1 MLVFWD
7 QKLVLFSV
15 PKTGTTALEGAL
27 SVHADIVIRNPP
39 TLKHA
44 PIYRY
49 RRFLKPLFI
58 QGGGAKEEDL
68 RTVAAIRNPI
78 DWLSSWY
85 RYRSRDDL
93 VGKPNS
99 TRGHSFD
106 EFVSEYLKGKPAP
119 FANVGSQAKFLL
131 TGDGALGVDHL
142 FRYETGTLQPWLEA
156 QLSVNVDLNQ
166 RNVSPKA
173 ETKLSPETEA
183 KLRRKFEAD
192 FTLWE
197 NATA

>member
-27 SVHADIVIRNPP
+27 SPHADIVIRNPP

-68 RTVAAIRNPI
+68 TTVAAIRNPV

-85 RYRSRDDL
+85 RYRHRDDL
-93 VGKPNS
+93 VGHQNS
-99 TRGHSFD
+99 TREHSFD
-106 EFVSEYLKGKPAP
+106 EFVTEYLKGKPAP
-119 FANVGSQAKFLL
+119 FANLGSQAKFLL
-131 TGDGALGVDHL
+131 DGDGNLGVDQL
-142 FRYETGTLQPWLEA
+142 FRYESGALQPWIEA
-156 QLSVNVDLNQ
+156 KLGISVQLNQ
-166 RNVSPKA
+166 RNVSPKVDTPLSA
-173 ETKLSPETEA
+173 DIET

-197 NATA
+197 NANA

>member
-27 SVHADIVIRNPP
+27 SPHADIVIRNPP

-68 RTVAAIRNPI
+68 VTVAAIRNPI

-85 RYRSRDDL
+85 RYRHRDGL
-93 VGKPNS
+93 VGHQNS
-99 TRGHSFD
+99 TRGVTFD
-106 EFVSEYLKGKPAP
+106 AFVDEYLKGQPAP
-119 FANVGSQAKFLL
+119 FANVGSQGKFLL
-131 TGDGALGVDHL
+131 DGDGNLGVDHL
-142 FRYETGTLQPWLEA
+142 FRYETRTIQPWLEA
-156 QLSVNVDLNQ
+156 RLGVQVQLNQ
-166 RNVSPKA
+166 RNVSPTL
-173 ETKLSPETEA
+173 ETPLSPQIEE
-183 KLRRKFEAD
+183 KFRRKYAAD
-192 FTLWE
+192 FALWDS
-197 NATA
+197 AT

>member
-27 SVHADIVIRNPP
+27 SPHADIVIRNPP

-68 RTVAAIRNPI
+68 VTVAAIRNPI

-85 RYRSRDDL
+85 RYRHRDGL
-93 VGKPNS
+93 LGHQNS
-99 TRGHSFD
+99 TRGVTFD
-106 EFVSEYLKGKPAP
+106 AFVDEYLKGQPAP
-119 FANVGSQAKFLL
+119 FANVGSQGKFLL
-131 TGDGALGVDHL
+131 DGDGNLGVDHL
-142 FRYETGTLQPWLEA
+142 FRYETRTIQPWLEA
-156 QLSVNVDLNQ
+156 RLGVQVQLNQ
-166 RNVSPKA
+166 RNVSPTL
-173 ETKLSPETEA
+173 ETPLSPQIEE
-183 KLRRKFEAD
+183 KFRRKYAAD
-192 FTLWE
+192 FALWDS
-197 NATA
+197 AT